1 MKATLI
7 YLRERT
13 LTQKLIDMKK
23 TLLAIAVLLLTSGM
37 MLGQEKE
44 KSYDEFSGH
53 WLIGVQGGIGQ
64 TLGETRFGTLIS
76 PAASVWFGYQFTPV
90 WGLRAGLSGWQAKG
104 AVVDGSTSVYRY
116 NYLQGNVDVLGRE
129 RCVQQR

>member
-76 PAASVWFGYQFTPV
+76 PAAGRPERLAGQGRRGGRLHQRLQVQLPPGQR
-90 WGLRAGLSGWQAKG
+90 GRAG
-104 AVVDGSTSVYRY
+104 
-116 NYLQGNVDVLGRE
+116 
-129 RCVQQR
+129 